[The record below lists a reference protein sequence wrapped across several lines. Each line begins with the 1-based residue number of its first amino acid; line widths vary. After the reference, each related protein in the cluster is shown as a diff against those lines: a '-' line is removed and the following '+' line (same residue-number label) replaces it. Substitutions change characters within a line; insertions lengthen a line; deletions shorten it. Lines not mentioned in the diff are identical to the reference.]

1 MAKVCT
7 VLIIDDSA
15 DDRKIYRRYLA
26 KDPHESYEVLEADS
40 GEAGLALCQEQSC
53 DVLLLDCYLP
63 DMDGLEFL
71 RCLKLQQ
78 PDRVVPVI
86 MMTGQSDTAIAVQAM
101 KWGVVDY
108 LDKQHLTQNV
118 LQLLLRNTFQKLD
131 LSTRLAQTQE
141 RQQLIATTALRIRE
155 SLNLQDILQTAVD
168 ELQQL
173 LKCDRVVVY
182 QCTPTQH
189 NPILAQSRETSAAGE
204 RSQQSLGW
212 DENVTLVCG
221 AGELPDEHAE
231 NTTRDPII
239 PITLNQNSQARSKP
253 WGMLIAHYQDQ
264 KQLWSTDEISFLQ
277 EISVHM
283 AIAIQQAE
291 LLAQTQAALE
301 KEQELNAFKSK
312 FINTI
317 SHEYRTPLAS
327 IQGAAATL
335 KQHSQQLAQARQ
347 QRLLQ
352 IIEEKAKY
360 MTKLVSDLL
369 VVNQIELNKARF
381 QPVPLNLPL
390 FFSELIEEQRILL
403 GDRFEISFQY
413 SGDASDFCG
422 DRGLLRLIFDNL
434 FSNAVKYSPDG
445 GLIEFHLLGHPT
457 NITLSIGDQGIGI
470 LEEEQQNLFQSFSRG
485 SNVDTIPGTGLGLAI
500 VKACVDLHQGCIDLQ
515 SSPATGTKVT
525 ISLPNHLGLSPL
537 PDPSNS
543 PEVLS
548 GSVDG

>member
-1 MAKVCT
+1 MAKFCT
-7 VLIIDDSA
+7 VLIVDDSA

-40 GEAGLALCQEQSC
+40 GEAGLALCQERSC

-78 PDRVVPVI
+78 PDRGVPVI

-155 SLNLQDILQTAVD
+155 SLCLQGILQTAVD

-189 NPILAQSRETSAAGE
+189 NPILAQSRETSATGE
-204 RSQQSLGW
+204 RVRHLDW

-221 AGELPDEHAE
+221 AGELPNEDHG
-231 NTTRDPII
+231 NTTRDPIV
-239 PITLNQNSQARSKP
+239 PITLTQNSQASSKP
-253 WGMLIAHYQDQ
+253 WGMLIAHHHDQ

-291 LLAQTQAALE
+291 LFAQTQAALE
-301 KEQELNAFKSK
+301 KEQELNVFKSK

-369 VVNQIELNKARF
+369 IVNQIELNKARF

-403 GDRFEISFQY
+403 GDRFDITFQHT
-413 SGDASDFCG
+413 GDAKDFCG
-422 DRGLLRLIFDNL
+422 DRGLLRLVFDNL
-434 FSNAVKYSPDG
+434 FSNAVKYSPNG
-445 GLIEFHLLGHPT
+445 GRIEFQLLAHPAD
-457 NITLSIGDQGIGI
+457 ITLSIGDQGIGI
-470 LEEEQQNLFQSFSRG
+470 LKEEQQNLFQSFSRG

-500 VKACVDLHQGCIDLQ
+500 VKACVDLHQGHVDLQ
-515 SSPATGTKVT
+515 SSPTTGTKVT
-525 ISLPNHLGLSPL
+525 VCLPNHIGSNFRPDLLESPEIL
-537 PDPSNS
+537 SNS
-543 PEVLS
+543 GE
-548 GSVDG
+548 G

>member
-40 GEAGLALCQEQSC
+40 GEAGLILCQEQSC

-86 MMTGQSDTAIAVQAM
+86 MMTGQSDTVIAVQAM

-155 SLNLQDILQTAVD
+155 SLHLQDILQTAVD

-173 LKCDRVVVY
+173 LKCDRVLVY
-182 QCTPTQH
+182 QCTPTQN
-189 NPILAQSRETSAAGE
+189 NPILAQSRETSATGE
-204 RSQQSLGW
+204 HVRHLDW

-221 AGELPDEHAE
+221 AGELPNELHG
-231 NTTRDPII
+231 NTTRDPIV
-239 PITLNQNSQARSKP
+239 PITLTQNSQASSKP
-253 WGMLIAHYQDQ
+253 WGMLIAHHQDQ

-283 AIAIQQAE
+283 AIAIQQSE
-291 LLAQTQAALE
+291 LFAQTQAALE
-301 KEQELNAFKSK
+301 KEQELNVFKSK

-335 KQHSQQLAQARQ
+335 KQHSQHLAQVRQ

-369 VVNQIELNKARF
+369 IVNQIELNKARF

-403 GDRFEISFQY
+403 GDRFDITFQHA
-413 SGDASDFCG
+413 GDTKDFCG

-434 FSNAVKYSPDG
+434 FSNAVKYSPNG
-445 GLIEFHLLGHPT
+445 GRIEFQLLAHPT
-457 NITLSIGDQGIGI
+457 NITLSISDQGIGI

-500 VKACVDLHQGCIDLQ
+500 VKACVDLHQGYVDLR
-515 SSPATGTKVT
+515 SSPTTGTKVT
-525 ISLPNHLGLSPL
+525 VCLPNHIGLNSI
-537 PDPSNS
+537 PDPLNS
-543 PEVLS
+543 PEALS
-548 GSVDG
+548 GSVED

>member
-1 MAKVCT
+1 MAKVCI
-7 VLIIDDSA
+7 VLIVDDSA
-15 DDRKIYRRYLA
+15 ADRKIYRRYLT

-40 GEAGLALCQEQSC
+40 GEAGLVFCQEQSC

-71 RCLKLQQ
+71 RCLRLQQ

-108 LDKQHLTQNV
+108 LDKQYLTQDV

-131 LSTRLAQTQE
+131 LSARLMQTQE

-155 SLNLQDILQTAVD
+155 SLHLQDILQTAVD
-168 ELQQL
+168 ELHQL

-189 NPILAQSRETSAAGE
+189 NPILAQSGETSVTLDP
-204 RSQQSLGW
+204 SQQTLDW
-212 DENVTLVCG
+212 DENVILVCG
-221 AGELPDEHAE
+221 AGELPDERSA
-231 NTTRDPII
+231 NTTQDPIV
-239 PITLNQNSQARSKP
+239 PIILNQNGQARSKP
-253 WGMLIAHYQDQ
+253 WGMLIAYHRDQ
-264 KQLWSTDEISFLQ
+264 KRLWSADEMSFLQ

-301 KEQELNAFKSK
+301 KEQELNAFKSQ

-317 SHEYRTPLAS
+317 SHEYRTPLAAILGS
-327 IQGAAATL
+327 ASTL

-352 IIEEKAKY
+352 IIEEKAKH

-369 VVNQIELNKARF
+369 IVNQIELNKARF

-390 FFSELIEEQRILL
+390 FFSELIEEQRILI
-403 GDRFEISFQY
+403 GDRFEISFDCA
-413 SGDASDFCG
+413 GDAKDFCG

-445 GLIEFHLLGHPT
+445 GLIEFHLLGQPSS
-457 NITLSIGDQGIGI
+457 ITLSIRDQGIGI
-470 LEEEQQNLFQSFSRG
+470 LEVEQQNLFQSFSRG
-485 SNVDTIPGTGLGLAI
+485 SNVDTIQGTGLGLAI
-500 VKACVDLHQGCIDLQ
+500 VKACVDLHQGQIDLQ
-515 SSPATGTKVT
+515 SSPKTGTEVT
-525 ISLPNHLGLSPL
+525 ICLPNYIGFSPV
-537 PDPSNS
+537 PDPSNP
-543 PEVLS
+543 PEILS
-548 GSVDG
+548 RSVDT

>member
-7 VLIIDDSA
+7 VLIVDDSA

-40 GEAGLALCQEQSC
+40 GEAGLALCQKRSC

-78 PDRVVPVI
+78 PDRGVPVI

-155 SLNLQDILQTAVD
+155 SLCLQDILQTAVD

-189 NPILAQSRETSAAGE
+189 NPILAQSRETSATGE
-204 RSQQSLGW
+204 RVRHLDW

-221 AGELPDEHAE
+221 AGELPNEHHA
-231 NTTRDPII
+231 NTTRDPIV
-239 PITLNQNSQARSKP
+239 PITLTQNSQASSKP
-253 WGMLIAHYQDQ
+253 WGMLIAHHQDQ
-264 KQLWSTDEISFLQ
+264 KQPWSTDEMSFLQ

-291 LLAQTQAALE
+291 LFAQTQTALE
-301 KEQELNAFKSK
+301 KEQELNVFKSK

-335 KQHSQQLAQARQ
+335 KQHSQQLAQVRQ

-369 VVNQIELNKARF
+369 IVNQIELNKARF
-381 QPVPLNLPL
+381 QPVPLNLSL

-403 GDRFEISFQY
+403 GDRFDITFQHT
-413 SGDASDFCG
+413 GNTKDFCG

-434 FSNAVKYSPDG
+434 FSNAVKYSPNG
-445 GLIEFHLLGHPT
+445 GRIEFQLLAHPT

-500 VKACVDLHQGCIDLQ
+500 VKACVDLHQGHVDLQ
-515 SSPATGTKVT
+515 SSPTTGTKVT
-525 ISLPNHLGLSPL
+525 VCLPNHIG
-537 PDPSNS
+537 SNS
-543 PEVLS
+543 MPDLLDSPEILS
-548 GSVDG
+548 SYGEG